1 MAAIQEVDAGQA
13 VTLKSG
19 TRLGPYEIS
28 ALLGSGGMAEVYRAR
43 DVRLGREVAIKILP
57 DDIAHDEDS
66 LLRFEREAK
75 TASALNHPHLVT
87 IYDIGE
93 ATADDRQ
100 LRYIAMELI
109 RGETLR
115 HHLLHQSRDVL
126 LRYIADIADGLAKA
140 HDAGVVH
147 RDLKPENVMVTDDD
161 YAKVVDFGLAKR
173 VEGFASG
180 RSAEHLT
187 EEGFCV
193 GTPGYMA
200 PEQVR
205 GQRDLD
211 GRTDIF
217 ALGCILYEALA
228 QENPFDGDSP
238 IDTMHR
244 VLYHEPPPLPDA
256 AMDTIVRRCLA
267 KDRSCRYNSMRELA
281 ADMRSAMALS
291 SNISSNTIA
300 AISASRRAVIA
311 SIAALPFRN
320 STGSEEMRFLSDGI
334 PEDVV
339 RNLGRIPSLRVI
351 ASSSASRFRD
361 TDDPQHAARELNVDA
376 VLVGGLRLMS
386 GMVLLDAELVRAT
399 DGTALWGK
407 RYRRQ
412 LTDLVPLEEEIARD
426 LCEELRVE
434 LAPRQ
439 QRAPHAEAYEAYL
452 RGKREVGKETAHGLK
467 TGVEFFHHAIEVDP
481 DYALPYAALALVHG
495 RLGLLGILPTRAA
508 MAQEVALAKKALSLD
523 ELLPEA
529 HWNLALAAGMTFN
542 DAEHDKRMT
551 RVLELNPNFAPAYI
565 ERAKKFV
572 LSGRYAEGESAYQ
585 YARVLD
591 PLSPRAMTAYAA
603 YLSTMGRYEHAVPV
617 LRSATEQFPEYANAW
632 AYLAIISSN
641 AGLVEESLATIGR
654 IRTDANANY
663 EVWKGIILA
672 QAGHFA
678 EARAIAENTDE
689 LAKSRYLLTF
699 YRAWLRGTLGDFD
712 QAFALMDQGIRD
724 GEWYY
729 GWLGVEPRL
738 DPLRADPR
746 FEEMLEKWT
755 IAA

>member
-1 MAAIQEVDAGQA
+1 M
-13 VTLKSG
+13 TLRSG

-43 DVRLGREVAIKILP
+43 DMRLGREVAIKILP
-57 DDIAHDEDS
+57 DEISGDEDA

-87 IYDIGE
+87 IHDIGE
-93 ATADDRQ
+93 ATADGRQ

-115 HHLLHQSRDVL
+115 YHLQHQSRDVL
-126 LRYIADIADGLAKA
+126 LRYLADIADGLAKA
-140 HDAGVVH
+140 HDAGVLH

-173 VEGFASG
+173 LEGFASG

-228 QENPFDGDSP
+228 KENPFDGDSS
-238 IDTMHR
+238 IDTLHR

-267 KDRSCRYNSMRELA
+267 KDRSFRYSSMREVA
-281 ADMRSAMALS
+281 ADLRSVMAS
-291 SNISSNTIA
+291 SPANAVTL
-300 AISASRRAVIA
+300 ISASRRAVIA
-311 SIAALPFRN
+311 SIAVLPFRN
-320 STGSEEMRFLSDGI
+320 STGNEEMRFLSDGI

-361 TDDPQHAARELNVDA
+361 TADPQHAARELNVDA

-386 GMVLLDAELVRAT
+386 GMVLLDAELVRAA

-407 RYRRQ
+407 KYRRQ
-412 LTDLVPLEEEIARD
+412 LTDLVALEEEIARD

-434 LAPRQ
+434 IAPRQ
-439 QRAPHAEAYEAYL
+439 QRAPHPEAYEAYL
-452 RGKREVGKETAHGLK
+452 RGKREVGKETSEGLK
-467 TGVEFFHHAIEVDP
+467 TGVEFFHRAIEIDP

-495 RLGLLGILPTRAA
+495 RLGLLGIIPTRTAV
-508 MAQEVALAKKALSLD
+508 AQEVALAKKALSLD

-529 HWNLALAAGMTFN
+529 HWNLALAAGMTF
-542 DAEHDKRMT
+542 DAAEHEKRMT

-565 ERAKKFV
+565 ERTKKFV
-572 LSGRYAEGESAYQ
+572 LTERYAEGESAYQ

-641 AGLVEESLATIGR
+641 AGLVEESMATIGR
-654 IRTDANANY
+654 MRTDANANY

-672 QAGHFA
+672 QAGHLA
-678 EARAIAENTDE
+678 EAREVAERTDE
-689 LAKSRYLLTF
+689 VAKSRYLLTY
-699 YRAWLRGTLGDFD
+699 YRAWLRGKLGDHD

-729 GWLGVEPRL
+729 GWLAVEPRF
-738 DPLRADPR
+738 DPLRSDPR
-746 FEEMLEKWT
+746 FERMLEKR
-755 IAA
+755 AASLEHATA